1 MPVDRAFQGE
11 EPSGL
16 DAAGEEPPVGRAGVE
31 VLPGPAPGVDSP
43 GVDDGGL
50 PDDDGETGLDEVAV
64 RCVCGA
70 RVRSAGAVVVAVTTG
85 AT

>member
-16 DAAGEEPPVGRAGVE
+16 DAAGVEPPVGSVGVE
-31 VLPGPAPGVDSP
+31 VLPVPAPGVDSP